1 MNSAKNNGEVRF
13 WYSGQTP
20 PAMEL
25 AGDAEAISVHN
36 EIMFSLDGERRS
48 GPYGEAV
55 ETIEKGMTGLQRNA
69 YPLVADSAEARISQ
83 FANALVE
90 STETRA
96 QQVEVLKQLG
106 AFRFRKADSEEDKE
120 QKLSSALKD
129 LAEADAESN
138 SAGQLWQLWRPEQK
152 SLLDSIISR
161 PSDAGRTIVR
171 WMKPANGNRFEV
183 VAHRFEGANAET
195 LQPFIDSRVA
205 AYLQGHTIYLLGSV
219 GEHLDSGAGGDE
231 SDEFNQLHVLLLH
244 ELVEGILQETALDAV
259 AAHVVATTL
268 VRCVGDAGLQ
278 AGVESYCLDLEK
290 RTADGELM
298 AIDADLE
305 ARAEIGTGESDDDVG
320 QFWADCIVT
329 HDELRSEAFEER
341 SNNEQNRILKE
352 MFGEDWNEGDEADVE
367 QPELASMP
375 S

>member
-1 MNSAKNNGEVRF
+1 
-13 WYSGQTP
+13 
-20 PAMEL
+20 
-25 AGDAEAISVHN
+25 
-36 EIMFSLDGERRS
+36 
-48 GPYGEAV
+48 
-55 ETIEKGMTGLQRNA
+55 
-69 YPLVADSAEARISQ
+69 
-83 FANALVE
+83 
-90 STETRA
+90 
-96 QQVEVLKQLG
+96 
-106 AFRFRKADSEEDKE
+106 
-120 QKLSSALKD
+120 
-129 LAEADAESN
+129 
-138 SAGQLWQLWRPEQK
+138 
-152 SLLDSIISR
+152 
-161 PSDAGRTIVR
+161 
-171 WMKPANGNRFEV
+171 MKPANGNRFEV